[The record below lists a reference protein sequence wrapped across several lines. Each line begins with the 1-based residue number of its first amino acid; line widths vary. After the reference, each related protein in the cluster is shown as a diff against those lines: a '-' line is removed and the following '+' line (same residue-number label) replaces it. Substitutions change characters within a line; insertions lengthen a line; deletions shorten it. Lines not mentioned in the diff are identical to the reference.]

1 MEEIMNYRTRTATPG
16 DASAMLEIYRPYVEE
31 TAITFEVETPSVE
44 DFERRIVRT
53 LQKFP
58 WIVLEDETGRIIGY
72 AYANTFKGRAAYDW
86 SVETSIYL
94 DRNMRG
100 HGLGHMLYNELEAI
114 LGRMGIRNLN
124 ACIACTD
131 RPDDPCLTTGSV
143 RFHEKFGY
151 TIVGTFHNCG
161 FKLGNW
167 YSMVWMEK
175 MIAPHDA
182 APAAPIWFPQL

>member
-1 MEEIMNYRTRTATPG
+1 MDHTIRTATTA
-16 DASAMLEIYRPYVEE
+16 DAEAMLAIYRPYVEK
-31 TAITFEVETPSVE
+31 TAITFEVETPTIE
-44 DFERRIVRT
+44 AFRQRIERT

-58 WIVLEDETGRIIGY
+58 WLVLETADGVAGY

-94 DRNMRG
+94 DWNLRG
-100 HGLGHMLYNELEAI
+100 NGWGRLLYEELERVLRA
-114 LGRMGIRNLN
+114 MGIRNLN

-131 RPDDPCLTTGSV
+131 RPDDPYLTNGSV

-151 TIVGTFHNCG
+151 TIVGTFHDCG

-167 YSMVWMEK
+167 YSMMWMEK
-175 MIAPHDA
+175 MIGAHDGAPDDV
-182 APAAPIWFPQL
+182 IWFSEL